1 MSNEMDNKINLI
13 KQIFIFSGIQKVL
26 SYLTNQKNWR
36 TVKEIQKS
44 TFLSKSGTHL
54 ALNKLSK
61 LALIEKE
68 QKGKTYLYRVN
79 FSSPIVKQFK
89 VLENLI
95 EYSSSI
101 EKLKPLSQKIILFGS
116 ASRGENLPNS
126 DIDLFVVTHNPEEV
140 KKIIEKDKLKD
151 KLQPIIRS
159 PLEYTNLEKKD
170 PVFYQEIER
179 GIILWE
185 KEEHYAD
192 EI

>member
-1 MSNEMDNKINLI
+1 MSNKMNNKTNKI
-13 KQIFIFSGIQKVL
+13 KYIFISSGTQKVL
-26 SYLTNQKNWR
+26 DYLVNQNNWKIA
-36 TVKEIQKS
+36 KEIQRNIS
-44 TFLSKSGTHL
+44 LSKAGVNLS
-54 ALNKLSK
+54 LNKLLK
-61 LALIEKE
+61 LGLIKKE

-79 FSSPIVKQFK
+79 SSSIIKQFK
-89 VLENLI
+89 VLENVIGCFSLT
-95 EYSSSI
+95 
-101 EKLKPLSQKIILFGS
+101 EKLKLVSQKIILFGS